1 VLYEKKF
8 NIFENRK
15 RFEKM
20 KKLALLI
27 LGVLVGIVLTFTI
40 PTASAH
46 NEDVLLLKIRQLE
59 KRISEFETKKVEVEG
74 KISELERKIEGKV
87 KELIGSKDKGN
98 SECLKE
104 LEKRISGFEVR
115 RRKKES

>member
-59 KRISEFETKKVEVEG
+59 KRISGFEG
-74 KISELERKIEGKV
+74 KISELERKKAEV
-87 KELIGSKDKGN
+87 SDMES
-98 SECLKE
+98 LKE
-104 LEKRISGFEVR
+104 INSLF
-115 RRKKES
+115 KKIKLSI